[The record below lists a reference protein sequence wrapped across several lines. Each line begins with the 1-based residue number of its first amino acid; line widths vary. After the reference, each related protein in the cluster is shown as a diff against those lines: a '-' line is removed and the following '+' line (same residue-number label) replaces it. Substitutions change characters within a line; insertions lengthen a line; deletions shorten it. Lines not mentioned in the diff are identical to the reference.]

1 MGPRYGSFVSLL
13 GVLLV
18 PGLMAQHGQYLN
30 ESKNPAIGNP
40 KAIAAGGALWATSCS
55 GCHGPDGSGG
65 RGPNLVK
72 RALWHPLS
80 DEAVHRTIR
89 EGVPGTDMPPTR
101 LSDEETWNLVAF
113 VKAMAGPAIENSV
126 AGDSEA
132 GRQIFWGAKAGCSG
146 CHSIRGE
153 GGRMGPDLT
162 DVGASRPL
170 ALIKESILEPSKGLH
185 MAGEEGIVITLKDG
199 KEIRGVARNRNNYSL
214 QVLDQGGNLHLISM
228 LDVEKLVISARSP
241 MPDDFGR
248 RLSTKELQDLLA
260 YLARQAVRPVTTTG
274 GMGK

>member
-1 MGPRYGSFVSLL
+1 MGPRCGSFVLLL
-13 GVLLV
+13 GLLFSE
-18 PGLMAQHGQYLN
+18 GLMAQHGQYLN

-40 KAIAAGGALWATSCS
+40 KAIAAGTALWATSCA

-126 AGDSEA
+126 AGDPE
-132 GRQIFWGAKAGCSG
+132 GGQKTFWGGKAGCSG

-170 ALIKESILEPSKGLH
+170 ALIKEAILEPSKGLH

-199 KEIRGVARNRNNYSL
+199 KQIQGVARNRNNYSL
-214 QVLDQGGNLHLISM
+214 QVLDRAGDLHLISM
-228 LDVEKLVISARSP
+228 LDVEQLVISARSP

-248 RLSTKELQDLLA
+248 RLSATELQDLFA
-260 YLARQAVRPVTTTG
+260 YLARQTVRPAATTG
-274 GMGK
+274 GAGQ